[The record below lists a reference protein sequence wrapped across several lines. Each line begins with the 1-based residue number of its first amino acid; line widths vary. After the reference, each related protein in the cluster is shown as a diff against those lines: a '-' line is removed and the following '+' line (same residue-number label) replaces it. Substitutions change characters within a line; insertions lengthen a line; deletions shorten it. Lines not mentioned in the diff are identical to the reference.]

1 MGFCNAN
8 VIGQNL
14 PSNEEKRHPHAL
26 FSDSVIHSLLITL
39 QTLVGYHFAGTVWQ
53 SRDSHTYKH
62 TNMPRVHTDT
72 NTHRVVQERQ
82 SKL

>member
-39 QTLVGYHFAGTVWQ
+39 QTLVGYHFAGTVW
-53 SRDSHTYKH
+53 
-62 TNMPRVHTDT
+62 
-72 NTHRVVQERQ
+72 
-82 SKL
+82 